1 MSRSPTLQGHRAAGR
16 MAAPN
21 PPRVGTFFH
30 PASCNPM
37 VRRDELAALPDHEI
51 MGRLKA
57 APPDVVMDGFEV
69 LVARYKNSIVSFL
82 FRFVGD
88 FRTAED
94 LAQETFLRVFKKI
107 HEYNNAAKFSTWL
120 YTIAS
125 NLAKDEFKR
134 RTRHPARSLDWKGG
148 GDTTRN
154 IPQVKADTTTS
165 VPEVR
170 LEHDEIRKNVKK
182 ALELLEEHDREI
194 LLLKDVQGLSYEEIS
209 QVLELP
215 LGTVKSR
222 ISRARVA
229 FKDVWKKMGE

>member
-1 MSRSPTLQGHRAAGR
+1 M
-16 MAAPN
+16 MIVN
-21 PPRVGTFFH
+21 VGTCG
-30 PASCNPM
+30 ASLSYNPM
-37 VRRDELAALPDHEI
+37 AGTNDLGSLPDNEL
-51 MGRLKA
+51 MARLKTA
-57 APPDVVMDGFEV
+57 ASGELMPGFEV
-69 LVARYKNSIVSFL
+69 LVGRYKNAIVSFL

-107 HEYNNAAKFSTWL
+107 QDYNNSAKFSTWL

-134 RTRHPARSLDWKGG
+134 RSRHPARSLDWKGG

-154 IPQVKADTTTS
+154 VPQVKANTTDS

-170 LEHDEIRKNVKK
+170 LEHDEVRVNVNK
-182 ALELLEEHDREI
+182 ALDLLEAHDREI
-194 LLLKDVQGLSYEEIS
+194 LVLKDVQGLSYEEIS
-209 QVLELP
+209 GILGLP
-215 LGTVKSR
+215 MGTVKSR

-229 FKDVWKKMGE
+229 FKDVWKKMGA

>member
-1 MSRSPTLQGHRAAGR
+1 
-16 MAAPN
+16 MA
-21 PPRVGTFFH
+21 
-30 PASCNPM
+30 
-37 VRRDELAALPDHEI
+37 
-51 MGRLKA
+51 RLRN
-57 APPDVVMDGFEV
+57 APPQLLMDGFEV

-94 LAQETFLRVFKKI
+94 LAQETFLRVFKKLND
-107 HEYNNAAKFSTWL
+107 YNNAAKFSTWL

-134 RTRHPARSLDWKGG
+134 RSRHPARSLDWKGG

-154 IPQVKADTTTS
+154 VPQVKADTTDS
-165 VPEVR
+165 VPDVR
-170 LEHDEIRKNVKK
+170 LEHDEVRQNVKK
-182 ALELLEEHDREI
+182 ALDLLEEHDREI

-215 LGTVKSR
+215 MGTVKSR

-229 FKDVWKKMGE
+229 FKDVWKKMGA